1 MRAATCARC
10 WKMSPAS
17 TSSRTEPSE
26 IVSGRVK
33 IVILG
38 WVGAS
43 LFFTAVLEL
52 SELGRKPL
60 GFALYSNAVNFA
72 LWTLTLPLL
81 TALVRNF
88 PWNRSRWLSNT
99 ALRLALVALLAGLV
113 ALLQWSIVYPTYFPY
128 RAHYPTFRDLLRLEL
143 ARFFQY
149 EILIGFVLITA
160 IEAWHAARALQAER
174 TRALDLERR
183 LAEAR
188 LEALRMQL
196 NPHFL
201 FNTLQNIAG
210 LTVEEPPTARRMV
223 TALGDL
229 LRGALRNTGATTRTL
244 AEELEYS
251 DLYLGIEKLRLGD
264 RLMLN
269 YEIEPT
275 AARALVPQ
283 FLLQPLVENAVRHGA
298 SQIAGPCEIR
308 VSASR
313 GPGTLDIVVSN
324 DGPRAEPPPAPRR
337 LGVGIANTVDRLR
350 IHYGHR
356 HTFRFSYRPEGGAM
370 IEISIPYADSAGG
383 GE

>member
-1 MRAATCARC
+1 
-10 WKMSPAS
+10 MSA
-17 TSSRTEPSE
+17 
-26 IVSGRVK
+26 RVK

-38 WVGAS
+38 WAGAS

-60 GFALYSNAVNFA
+60 GFALYSNSVNFA

-81 TALVRNF
+81 TGFVRHF
-88 PWNRSRWLSNT
+88 PWNRSRWPANA
-99 ALRLALVALLAGLV
+99 ALRLALVALLAALV
-113 ALLQWSIVYPTYFPY
+113 ALLQWAIVYPSYFPY
-128 RAHYPTFRDLLRLEL
+128 RAHYPTFHDLLRLEL

-210 LTVEEPPTARRMV
+210 LTVEEPATARRMV
-223 TALGDL
+223 IALGDL

-264 RLMLN
+264 RLVLN

-275 AARALVPQ
+275 AVRALVPQ

-308 VSASR
+308 VSASH

-324 DGPRAEPPPAPRR
+324 DGPRVEPPPVPRR
-337 LGVGIANTVDRLR
+337 SGVGIANTADRLR

-356 HTFRFSYRPEGGAM
+356 HTFRFSYRQEGGAL
-370 IEISIPYADSAGG
+370 IEISIPYTDGAGG

>member
-1 MRAATCARC
+1 ML
-10 WKMSPAS
+10 
-17 TSSRTEPSE
+17 
-26 IVSGRVK
+26 GRPK

-38 WVGAS
+38 WAGAS

-52 SELGRKPL
+52 SELGQKPL
-60 GFALYSNAVNFA
+60 GFALYSNSVNFA
-72 LWTLTLPLL
+72 LWTLTLPFL
-81 TALVRNF
+81 TAFVRHF
-88 PWNRSRWLSNT
+88 PWNRSKWLSSA
-99 ALRLALVALLAGLV
+99 ALRLMLMALLAALV
-113 ALLQWSIVYPTYFPY
+113 ALLQWAIIYPTYFPS
-128 RAHYPTFRDLLRLEL
+128 RAHYPTFEGLLRLEL

-210 LTVEEPPTARRMV
+210 LTVAEPPTARRMV
-223 TALGDL
+223 IALGDL
-229 LRGALRNTGATTRTL
+229 LRGALKNTSATTRTL
-244 AEELEYS
+244 AEELEYA
-251 DLYLGIEKLRLGD
+251 DLYLGIEKLRLGE
-264 RLMLN
+264 RLVLN
-269 YEIEPT
+269 YEVEPT

-298 SQIAGPCEIR
+298 SRIAGPCEIR
-308 VSASR
+308 VSASH

-324 DGPRAEPPPAPRR
+324 DGPRVESPPVPRR
-337 LGVGIANTVDRLR
+337 LGVGIANTADRLR
-350 IHYGHR
+350 IHYGQR